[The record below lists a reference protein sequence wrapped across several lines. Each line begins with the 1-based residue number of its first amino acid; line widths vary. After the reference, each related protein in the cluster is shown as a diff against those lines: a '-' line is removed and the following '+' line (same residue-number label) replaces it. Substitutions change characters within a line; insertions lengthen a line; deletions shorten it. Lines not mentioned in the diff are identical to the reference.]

1 LMRMRTTGL
10 NSLLLDANVIID
22 ANKLGFW
29 DNLITKNKIYIAS
42 TVLRNEVF
50 YYINSKKQQKD
61 IHLLDLAR
69 RGHVIELAYP
79 YLLAKFL

>member
-1 LMRMRTTGL
+1 M

-29 DNLITKNKIYIAS
+29 DNLIIKNKIYVAS
-42 TVLRNEVF
+42 TVLRNEVR
-50 YYINSKKQQKD
+50 YYIGPRGQRKD

-69 RGHVIELAYP
+69 RGHVIELALP
-79 YLLAKFL
+79 PSHKISSEGKGHI